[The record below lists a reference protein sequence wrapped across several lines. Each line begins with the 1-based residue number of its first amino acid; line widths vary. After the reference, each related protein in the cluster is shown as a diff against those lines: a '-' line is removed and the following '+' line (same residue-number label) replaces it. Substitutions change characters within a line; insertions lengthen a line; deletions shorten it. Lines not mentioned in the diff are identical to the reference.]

1 MGPLSEC
8 VSLCCYSRLSLFTAI
23 SQPSSRQLTPG
34 GPATQTLT
42 LMSRGW
48 RTGAGG
54 AAQPTLT
61 PGGAAQPAFFALP
74 QDASELTVAFYN
86 VGIKLSQVGTKK
98 WENNTEKQLAA
109 DIVKAANEHALD
121 ILCLSELGELGKGIG
136 TKLPEGN
143 VIAWI
148 RRLLADSAA
157 SPVHIYA
164 DEHYATLVLSDRVE
178 VLEYRV
184 IRDFVQTQRD
194 RCFQHFRVRT
204 SDRDEPI
211 SIVNCHAPSSKKR
224 KLRVDM
230 RRRYFAAFHEAC
242 AGSPFIWG
250 GDFNTGLIQLMT
262 FLAGIDDRYTQ
273 DSSAAQPGSLQTV
286 FSHPL
291 KFKHGDLA
299 VTFGLCSVQV
309 NSEIG
314 FSFNGTSDAHDV
326 VVAKV
331 FGNARSAAQPARQ
344 ENAGNE
350 GTPPPQQSSALT
362 GAERPE
368 LPMPTRPA
376 PRPKAEASS
385 ASSAAQPAQQEPA
398 GSALPQRQEQ
408 SSALTGADR
417 PEWPMPTRP
426 APRPEA
432 EASAASSAAQPAQQ
446 EPAGSALPPRHRRV
460 NAVFGTD
467 DPSMAPL
474 QEVLEQIGSQFL
486 FGKVANI
493 VASSTGCYELATVPC
508 IVEKLEAFLEIVEE
522 QRSRHQRRHQS
533 LTSDDVFSHEDMQE
547 IHREW
552 MEDHESWMNGE
563 TLNKYNCRLQGT
575 GKGDHQKAHQ
585 IRRSA
590 FSAFVFQIIGN
601 KHVALASIQHPIC
614 SAAQPADA
622 IQRFM
627 RAWEEEK
634 SSEDYKKR
642 VQISEQLTKERM
654 ALKNAAHASRQAFVR
669 GRKIH
674 AAILQDSN
682 QRAALSDRDKTLL
695 DDFTCGTLERV
706 RDNCDAAFG
715 WNNEMRAAASST
727 ANKIGR

>member
-1 MGPLSEC
+1 ME
-8 VSLCCYSRLSLFTAI
+8 
-23 SQPSSRQLTPG
+23 
-34 GPATQTLT
+34 
-42 LMSRGW
+42 
-48 RTGAGG
+48 
-54 AAQPTLT
+54 
-61 PGGAAQPAFFALP
+61 
-74 QDASELTVAFYN
+74 
-86 VGIKLSQVGTKK
+86 KK
-98 WENNTEKQLAA
+98 TEKQLAA

-148 RRLLADSAA
+148 RRLLADSAV
-157 SPVHIYA
+157 SPVAIYA
-164 DEHYATLVLSDRVE
+164 DEHYATLVLSDRVD

-224 KLRVDM
+224 KLTVDM
-230 RRRYFAAFHEAC
+230 RRRYFAAFHEVC

-262 FLAGIDDRYTQ
+262 LLAGIDDRYDL
-273 DSSAAQPGSLQTV
+273 DSNPAQPGSLQTV

-291 KFKHGDLA
+291 KFKHGDFA

-314 FSFNGTSDAHDV
+314 VSFNGTSDAHDV

-331 FGNARSAAQPARQ
+331 FGNTRSAAQPARQ
-344 ENAGNE
+344 EDAGNE

-368 LPMPTRPA
+368 LPMPTRTA
-376 PRPKAEASS
+376 PRPEAEANS

-398 GSALPQRQEQ
+398 GSALPPRQEQ
-408 SSALTGADR
+408 SSALTGAER

-446 EPAGSALPPRHRRV
+446 EPAGNALPPRNHRV
-460 NAVFGTD
+460 NAIFGTD

-493 VASSTGCYELATVPC
+493 VASSTRCYELATV
-508 IVEKLEAFLEIVEE
+508 LG
-522 QRSRHQRRHQS
+522 RSPPAVPARQEPASSAGPPPPPTILGTDWRRAGRRAARA
-533 LTSDDVFSHEDMQE
+533 DGVFPN
-547 IHREW
+547 HRC
-552 MEDHESWMNGE
+552 
-563 TLNKYNCRLQGT
+563 T
-575 GKGDHQKAHQ
+575 A
-585 IRRSA
+585 
-590 FSAFVFQIIGN
+590 
-601 KHVALASIQHPIC
+601 C
-614 SAAQPADA
+614 SKDQPSCP
-622 IQRFM
+622 
-627 RAWEEEK
+627 K
-634 SSEDYKKR
+634 P
-642 VQISEQLTKERM
+642 ISESLITVQ
-654 ALKNAAHASRQAFVR
+654 
-669 GRKIH
+669 
-674 AAILQDSN
+674 
-682 QRAALSDRDKTLL
+682 
-695 DDFTCGTLERV
+695 C
-706 RDNCDAAFG
+706 
-715 WNNEMRAAASST
+715 
-727 ANKIGR
+727 